1 MLALSLLFFVLRF
14 AFSESTHKTKRKKK
28 LGSLG
33 TRLCTYTDRCGR
45 SLVVFFRNYSSPH
58 SSFLPFLWPLPY
70 SSSRSPTLP
79 LSSFTSPF
87 PSPLS
92 PSLHLAFS
100 FPLLPPFPFSSVWT
114 YSEWSE
120 MEDTLGTPLQVAGG
134 CMDRSAVWKYLV
146 ARQQVSSCLLSSFV

>member
-1 MLALSLLFFVLRF
+1 MLALSLLFIVLRF

-100 FPLLPPFPFSSVWT
+100 FPFFPPSPSPLCGHTVNGVKWRT
-114 YSEWSE
+114 HWE
-120 MEDTLGTPLQVAGG
+120 LQVAGG